1 MHRIHH
7 SKSFNQ
13 LNHSSDKFVD
23 RRSKLVVKSEEIKK
37 TQHAAGVGWA
47 LGKPNTKWIIENNPD
62 EVTVEIKG
70 LR

>member
-37 TQHAAGVGWA
+37 TQHAAGVGRD
-47 LGKPNTKWIIENNPD
+47 LGKANTKRIIENNPMD
-62 EVTVEIKG
+62 VSIDH
-70 LR
+70 